1 MNISNGQV
9 DQLLNSLPYQLTKTK
24 LVEIA
29 RQRGVN
35 DQVISMM
42 DKLPDKKFNSAD
54 EVKSAVSGIG
64 NLGGFKL

>member
-9 DQLLNSLPYQLTKTK
+9 DQLLNSLPYPIDKNK

-42 DKLPDKKFNSAD
+42 DQLPDKKFNSAD

>member
-1 MNISNGQV
+1 MNISNGQI
-9 DQLLNSLPYQLTKTK
+9 DQLLNSLPYPIDKNK